1 MNEYILASA
10 HNVWLSSF
18 SHLYHQ
24 FVTDENDIDKQYN
37 EQLNIVSRV
46 LKFYTVPVCHIICHF
61 QAASVYTCRVLL
73 RSATSSSF
81 RETSL
86 IAGIVHFF
94 LIHESM
100 WIQGAEYY
108 VRYLISVRS

>member
-46 LKFYTVPVCHIICHF
+46 LKFVTVPVCHIICHF
-61 QAASVYTCRVLL
+61 QSASVYVLL

-86 IAGIVHFF
+86 IA
-94 LIHESM
+94 
-100 WIQGAEYY
+100 
-108 VRYLISVRS
+108 